1 MMSGSRPVSASTQNT
16 AFAKAFAF
24 AWNRFQ
30 VQCRSPAAENSTS
43 DTVVESFRQSK
54 KFSTFQNITWSES
67 APEATN
73 SHNNNII
80 IRAFSCAQVRT
91 RRRNA
96 GQET

>member
-1 MMSGSRPVSASTQNT
+1 MMSGSRPVSASTQNS

-54 KFSTFQNITWSES
+54 KFSTFQNITERLSSGERIS
-67 APEATN
+67 PSNT
-73 SHNNNII
+73 II
-80 IRAFSCAQVRT
+80 ILMRPR
-91 RRRNA
+91 
-96 GQET
+96 